1 MQDRAAEIFAS
12 WPDAVRAQGGS
23 LYTAIVKVIK
33 AEVREGRL
41 KPGTQLPSQRALADL
56 LQIDFTTVGRA
67 YKDAREE
74 GLLQSRKG
82 QGTFVSGRRPGTG
95 ADGGGADEPGEAK
108 DAPIDL
114 STSWPPNLDIAAM
127 LADEVR
133 QVTHARSFDFLA
145 RRSGGIPTLD
155 RTSGQLWLQPRFDT
169 PLEGRVAMA
178 AGTRNALIALLAR
191 LVGNGGKL
199 LVESMCWPTVRT
211 LAAVLN
217 IELVPVALDAQGIE
231 PGALD
236 AAAKTSG
243 AKALYCVPSLQNP
256 TGAVMGLERRQALV
270 EVARRH
276 GITFI
281 EDDAYGGLQS
291 APPPLLGTL
300 APDITYSLFGLAKIV
315 APSLRVCYVV
325 APDAP
330 ATERLVEM
338 LRATMQSAPPLEAA
352 LATHLIRNDMLGTL
366 IARIRAEAT
375 ARQQLVHEVLGQH
388 GLTGPAEGL
397 FCWLPL
403 PRSWDASEFAMRL
416 RHEGVLVAAAKT
428 FAVEPSTAPNAVRI
442 ASGAVST
449 SQALAQAVQRIAA
462 LLSQNPSLLHTIS

>member
-1 MQDRAAEIFAS
+1 MQGNIPNKFAS
-12 WPDAVRAQGGS
+12 WPDAVRAEGGS
-23 LYTAIVKVIK
+23 LYTAIVKVIE
-33 AEVREGRL
+33 AEVRAGRL
-41 KPGTQLPSQRALADL
+41 KPGEQLPSQRSLADL
-56 LQIDFTTVGRA
+56 LKIDFTTVGNA
-67 YKDAREE
+67 YKLARER
-74 GLLQSRKG
+74 GLLQSHKG
-82 QGTFVSGRRPGTG
+82 QGTFVSGERPGTE
-95 ADGGGADEPGEAK
+95 AGGDVADEQAK
-108 DAPIDL
+108 DAPTDL

-145 RRSGGIPTLD
+145 RRSGGVPKLD
-155 RTSGQLWLQPRFDT
+155 RTSGQTWLQPRFDT
-169 PLEGRVAMA
+169 PLEGRLAMA

-191 LVGNGGKL
+191 VVGSGGKL

-236 AAAKTSG
+236 AAAQASG
-243 AKALYCVPSLQNP
+243 ARALYCVPSLQNP

-276 GITFI
+276 GITLI

-300 APDITYSLFGLAKIV
+300 APDITYSLFGLAKLV

-325 APDAP
+325 TPDAP
-330 ATERLVEM
+330 ATERLAEM

-352 LATHLIRNDMLGTL
+352 LASHLIRKNDMLGTL
-366 IARIRAEAT
+366 ITRVRTEA
-375 ARQQLVHEVLGQH
+375 AMRQTMAHEALHQH
-388 GLTGPAEGL
+388 GLTGSAEGL

-403 PRSWDASEFAMRL
+403 PKSWDASEFAMRL
-416 RHEGVLVAAAKT
+416 RNEGVLVAQAKA

-442 ASGAVST
+442 ATGAVST
-449 SQALAQAVQRIAA
+449 TDALAEALQRIAA
-462 LLSQNPSLLHTIS
+462 LRAQNPSLLSTIG

>member
-1 MQDRAAEIFAS
+1 MQGNIPEKFAS

-23 LYTAIVKVIK
+23 LYKAIVKVIET
-33 AEVREGRL
+33 EVREGRL
-41 KPGTQLPSQRALADL
+41 KPGEQVLSQRSLADL
-56 LQIDFTTVGRA
+56 LKIDFTTVGNA
-67 YKDAREE
+67 YKLARDQ
-74 GLLQSRKG
+74 GLLQSHKG
-82 QGTFVSGRRPGTG
+82 QGTFVSGGRPGAEEG
-95 ADGGGADEPGEAK
+95 AEAADETVQAH
-108 DAPIDL
+108 DTPIDL

-133 QVTHARSFDFLA
+133 QMTHARSFDFLA
-145 RRSGGIPTLD
+145 RRSGGVPKLD
-155 RTSGQLWLQPRFDT
+155 RTSGQAWLQPRFDT

-191 LVGNGGKL
+191 VVGTGGKL
-199 LVESMCWPTVRT
+199 LVESMCWPTLRT

-236 AAAKTSG
+236 AAAQASG

-256 TGAVMGLERRQALV
+256 TGAIMGLERRQALV

-276 GITFI
+276 GITLI

-300 APDITYSLFGLAKIV
+300 APDITYSLFGLAKLV

-325 APDAP
+325 TPDAP
-330 ATERLVEM
+330 ATERLAEM
-338 LRATMQSAPPLEAA
+338 LRSTMQSAPPLEAA

-366 IARIRAEAT
+366 IARIRTEA
-375 ARQQLVHEVLGQH
+375 AMRQTMAHEVLHKH
-388 GLTGPAEGL
+388 GLTGSAEGL
-397 FCWLPL
+397 FCWLPM
-403 PRSWDASEFAMRL
+403 PASWDASEFAMRL
-416 RHEGVLVAAAKT
+416 RNEDVLVATAKA

-442 ASGAVST
+442 ATGAVST
-449 SQALAQAVQRIAA
+449 TDALARALQRIAA
-462 LLSQNPSLLHTIS
+462 LLTQNPSLLSTIV

>member
-1 MQDRAAEIFAS
+1 MQDKIPKKFAS
-12 WPDAVRAQGGS
+12 WPQAVRAQGGS
-23 LYTAIVKVIK
+23 LYKAIVKVIET
-33 AEVREGRL
+33 EVREGRL
-41 KPGTQLPSQRALADL
+41 KPGEQLPSQRSLADL
-56 LQIDFTTVGRA
+56 LEIDFTTVGAA
-67 YKDAREE
+67 YKHAREQ
-74 GLLQSRKG
+74 GLLQSHKG
-82 QGTFVSGRRPGTG
+82 AGTFVSGERPGAQAGNG
-95 ADGGGADEPGEAK
+95 AADDPAPAK

-155 RTSGQLWLQPRFDT
+155 RTSGQAWLQPRFDM

-191 LVGNGGKL
+191 VVGSGGKL

-217 IELVPVALDAQGIE
+217 IELVPVALDAEGIE

-236 AAAKTSG
+236 TAAKASG

-256 TGAVMGLERRQALV
+256 TGAVMGLERRQALIV
-270 EVARRH
+270 VARRH
-276 GITFI
+276 GITLI
-281 EDDAYGGLQS
+281 EDDAYGELQS
-291 APPPLLGTL
+291 APPPLLGSL
-300 APDITYSLFGLAKIV
+300 APDITYSLFGLAKLV

-330 ATERLVEM
+330 ASERLVEM

-352 LATHLIRNDMLGTL
+352 LATHLIRNNMLGTL
-366 IARIRAEAT
+366 IERVRNEAAT
-375 ARQQLVHEVLGQH
+375 RQKMAHEALRPH
-388 GLTGPAEGL
+388 GLTGSVEGL

-403 PRSWDASEFAMRL
+403 PRSWDASEFATRL
-416 RHEGVLVAAAKT
+416 RREGVLVAPAKS
-428 FAVEPSTAPNAVRI
+428 FSIAPATAPNAVRI
-442 ASGAVST
+442 ATGAVPT
-449 SQALAQAVQRIAA
+449 TEALAQALQCIAT
-462 LLSQNPSLLHTIS
+462 LLPQNPSLLSAID

>member
-1 MQDRAAEIFAS
+1 MRAHKG
-12 WPDAVRAQGGS
+12 PK
-23 LYTAIVKVIK
+23 YKAIVDLIQTD
-33 AEVREGRL
+33 VRQGRL
-41 KPGTQLPSQRALADL
+41 KPGEPLPSQRALAL
-56 LQIDFTTVGRA
+56 LLKINFATVGSA
-67 YKDAREE
+67 YEE
-74 GLLQSRKG
+74 AEKQGLVQSRQG
-82 QGTFVSGRRPGTG
+82 QGTFVSGERPGKG
-95 ADGGGADEPGEAK
+95 AAASTSK
-108 DAPIDL
+108 DTEDNANAPIDL

-155 RTSGQLWLQPRFDT
+155 RTSGLAWLQPRFDA
-169 PLEGRVAMA
+169 PLVGRVAMA

-191 LVGNGGKL
+191 VVGTGGKL
-199 LVESMCWPTVRT
+199 LVEAMCWPTVRT
-211 LAAVLN
+211 LASVLN
-217 IELVPVALDAQGIE
+217 IDLVPVALDAEGIE

-236 AAAKTSG
+236 AAAQNSG

-256 TGAVMGLERRQALV
+256 TGAVMGLERRQALI
-270 EVARRH
+270 EVARRR
-276 GITFI
+276 GLTLI

-300 APDITYSLFGLAKIV
+300 APDITYSLFGLAKLV

-325 APDAP
+325 TPDAP

-338 LRATMQSAPPLEAA
+338 LRTIMQCAPPLEAA

-366 IARIRAEAT
+366 IARVRTEA
-375 ARQQLVHEVLGQH
+375 AMRQSMAHAALHKH

-403 PRSWDASEFAMRL
+403 PKSWDASEFAMRL
-416 RHEGVLVAAAKT
+416 RHEGVLVAPAKS

-442 ASGAVST
+442 ATGAVST
-449 SQALAQAVQRIAA
+449 TDALNKALQRIVA
-462 LLSQNPSLLHTIS
+462 LLSQNPSLLSTIG

>member
-1 MQDRAAEIFAS
+1 MQDKIPKKFAS
-12 WPDAVRAQGGS
+12 WPKSVRAQGGS
-23 LYTAIVKVIK
+23 LYTAIVKVIET
-33 AEVREGRL
+33 EVREGRL
-41 KPGTQLPSQRALADL
+41 KPGEQLPSQRSLADL
-56 LQIDFTTVGRA
+56 LQIDFTTVGNA
-67 YKDAREE
+67 YKLAKQH
-74 GLLQSRKG
+74 GLLQSHKG
-82 QGTFVSGRRPGTG
+82 AGTFVSGKHPGGHEVDDT
-95 ADGGGADEPGEAK
+95 AEETARSQ

-155 RTSGQLWLQPRFDT
+155 RTSGLAWLQPRFDA
-169 PLEGRVAMA
+169 PLQSRVAMA

-191 LVGNGGKL
+191 VVGTGGKL
-199 LVESMCWPTVRT
+199 LVEAMCWPTVRT

-217 IELVPVALDAQGIE
+217 IDLVPVALDAEGIE

-236 AAAKTSG
+236 AAAQNSG

-256 TGAVMGLERRQALV
+256 TGAVMGLERRQALI
-270 EVARRH
+270 EVARRR
-276 GITFI
+276 GLTLI

-300 APDITYSLFGLAKIV
+300 APDITYSLFGLAKLV

-325 APDAP
+325 TPDAP

-338 LRATMQSAPPLEAA
+338 LRTTMQCAPPLEAA

-366 IARIRAEAT
+366 IARVRTEA
-375 ARQQLVHEVLGQH
+375 AMRQSMAHAALHKH

-403 PRSWDASEFAMRL
+403 PKSWDASEFAMRL
-416 RHEGVLVAAAKT
+416 RHEGVLVAPAKS

-442 ASGAVST
+442 ATGAVST
-449 SQALAQAVQRIAA
+449 TDALNQALQRIAA
-462 LLSQNPSLLHTIS
+462 LLAQNPSLLSTIG

>member
-1 MQDRAAEIFAS
+1 MRAHKG
-12 WPDAVRAQGGS
+12 PK
-23 LYTAIVKVIK
+23 YKAIVDLIQID
-33 AEVREGRL
+33 VRQGRL
-41 KPGTQLPSQRALADL
+41 KPGEPLPSQRALAL
-56 LQIDFTTVGRA
+56 LLKINFATVGSA
-67 YKDAREE
+67 YEE
-74 GLLQSRKG
+74 AEKQGLVQSRQG
-82 QGTFVSGRRPGTG
+82 LGTFVSGERPGKG
-95 ADGGGADEPGEAK
+95 AAASTSQDTEDNAN
-108 DAPIDL
+108 APIDL

-155 RTSGQLWLQPRFDT
+155 RTSGLAWLQPRFDA
-169 PLEGRVAMA
+169 PLVGRVAMA

-191 LVGNGGKL
+191 VVGTGGKL
-199 LVESMCWPTVRT
+199 LVEAMCWPTVRT

-217 IELVPVALDAQGIE
+217 IDLVPVALDAEGIE

-236 AAAKTSG
+236 AAAQNSG

-256 TGAVMGLERRQALV
+256 TGAVMGLERRQALI
-270 EVARRH
+270 EVARRR
-276 GITFI
+276 GLTLI

-300 APDITYSLFGLAKIV
+300 APDITYSLFGLAKLV

-325 APDAP
+325 TPDAP

-338 LRATMQSAPPLEAA
+338 LRTTMQCAPPLEAA

-366 IARIRAEAT
+366 IARVRTEA
-375 ARQQLVHEVLGQH
+375 AMRQSMAHAALHKH

-403 PRSWDASEFAMRL
+403 PKSWDASEFAMRL
-416 RHEGVLVAAAKT
+416 RHEGVLVAPAKS

-442 ASGAVST
+442 ATGAVSAT
-449 SQALAQAVQRIAA
+449 DALNQALQRIAA
-462 LLSQNPSLLHTIS
+462 LLAQNPSLLSTIG

>member
-1 MQDRAAEIFAS
+1 MRDRTG
-12 WPDAVRAQGGS
+12 PK
-23 LYTAIVKVIK
+23 YKAIVDLIQ
-33 AEVREGRL
+33 EDVRQGRL
-41 KPGTQLPSQRALADL
+41 KPGDALLSQRALAL
-56 LQIDFTTVGRA
+56 LLNINFATVGSA
-67 YKDAREE
+67 YEE
-74 GLLQSRKG
+74 AEKQGLVQSRQG
-82 QGTFVSGRRPGTG
+82 QGTFISGERKERGTAAG
-95 ADGGGADEPGEAK
+95 SAQDTADNT
-108 DAPIDL
+108 DASIDL

-155 RTSGQLWLQPRFDT
+155 RASGQTWLQPRFDT

-191 LVGNGGKL
+191 VVGAGGKL
-199 LVESMCWPTVRT
+199 LVEAMCWPTVRT

-217 IELVPVALDAQGIE
+217 IELVPVALDAEGIE

-236 AAAKTSG
+236 KAAAASG

-256 TGAVMGLERRQALV
+256 TGAVMGLERRQALIA
-270 EVARRH
+270 VARRH
-276 GITFI
+276 GITLI

-291 APPPLLGTL
+291 APLPLLGSL
-300 APDITYSLFGLAKIV
+300 APDITYSLFGLAKLV

-338 LRATMQSAPPLEAA
+338 LRSTMQSAPPLEAA
-352 LATHLIRNDMLGTL
+352 LATHLILNKMLPKL
-366 IARIRAEAT
+366 IERVRTEAAT
-375 ARQQLVHEVLGQH
+375 RQKMAHEALHPH
-388 GLTGPAEGL
+388 GLTGPTEGL

-403 PRSWDASEFAMRL
+403 PKSWDASEFATRL
-416 RHEGVLVAAAKT
+416 RHEGVLVAPAKSFSIEAA
-428 FAVEPSTAPNAVRI
+428 TAPNAVRI
-442 ASGAVST
+442 ATGAVST
-449 SQALAQAVQRIAA
+449 PEALAQALHRIAT
-462 LLSQNPSLLHTIS
+462 LLPQNPSLLSAID